1 MTTLK
6 PGDMAPDFE
15 LVSDAGAK
23 VRLSSLRGRKVV
35 LYFYPKDD
43 TPGCTKQACGFR
55 DAYADL
61 ESVTA
66 VVVGVSLDSPE
77 SHTRFKSKYRLPFT
91 LLSDPD
97 HSVASRY
104 GAWGEKTLYGKK
116 YEGILRSHFVLDEG
130 GVILDARVKVAPED
144 SVRLAREAVSGG
156 THSAA

>member
-6 PGDMAPDFE
+6 QGDMAPDFE
-15 LVSDAGAK
+15 LVSDEGTQ

-55 DAYADL
+55 DAHADL
-61 ESVTA
+61 ESVEA
-66 VVVGVSLDSPE
+66 VVLGVSPDSPE
-77 SHTRFKSKYRLPFT
+77 SHTRFKSKYQLPFT

-97 HSVASRY
+97 HTVASRY

-116 YEGILRSHFVLDEG
+116 FEGILRSHFVLDEG
-130 GVILDARVKVAPED
+130 GVILDARIKVSPED
-144 SVRLAREAVSGG
+144 SVRFARETVGG
-156 THSAA
+156 ASH

>member
-15 LVSDAGAK
+15 LVSDEGTK

-61 ESVTA
+61 ESVEA
-66 VVVGVSLDSPE
+66 VVVGVSPDSPE
-77 SHTRFKSKYRLPFT
+77 SHTRFKRKFRLPFT

-97 HSVASRY
+97 HTVASHY

-116 YEGILRSHFVLDEG
+116 FEGILRSHFVLDEG
-130 GVILDARVKVAPED
+130 GVILDARIKVLPED
-144 SVRLAREAVSGG
+144 SVRFARETVGG
-156 THSAA
+156 ASH